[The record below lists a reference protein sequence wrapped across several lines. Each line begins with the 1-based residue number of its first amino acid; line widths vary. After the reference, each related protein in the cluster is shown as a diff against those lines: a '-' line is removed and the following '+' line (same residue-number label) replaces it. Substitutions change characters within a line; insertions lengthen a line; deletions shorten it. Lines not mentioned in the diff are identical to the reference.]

1 MKRTVLQGT
10 SLGSKRAPIVTKV
23 SKLGKPE
30 PETDLKTPNSVSP
43 QKKTISEIASLKSN
57 KRLFGQFFFL
67 YPDKVGAQ
75 FIRKEKLYT
84 RGKVKA

>member
-43 QKKTISEIASLKSN
+43 RKKTISEIASLKSN
-57 KRLFGQFFFL
+57 KRLFGQFL